1 MNQLSARQIA
11 EWFVAWAEEVD
22 GADITQLKLQK
33 LLYYAKGLYM
43 RSSAGLSLF
52 EDRMEA
58 WAHGPVVVDI
68 YHQVKNYG
76 KLPIDPDE
84 FVSKDFNWDDYR
96 DVEQVLIET
105 WDKYG
110 PYSAWALRNKTHA
123 ESPWQKNFVDGERG
137 AEISD
142 ADLKEYFC

>member
-1 MNQLSARQIA
+1 MNHLSARQIA

-22 GADITQLKLQK
+22 GADITQPKLQK

-52 EDRMEA
+52 EDRMES

-84 FVSKDFNWDDYR
+84 FVSKDFNLS
-96 DVEQVLIET
+96 LI
-105 WDKYG
+105 
-110 PYSAWALRNKTHA
+110 H
-123 ESPWQKNFVDGERG
+123 
-137 AEISD
+137 I
-142 ADLKEYFC
+142 